1 MTTIH
6 YEMGGRQMR
15 WDISAHPSD
24 DDANTLKEHLL
35 EWFGPEAIFIKATY
49 TEDRKEY
56 TYPA

>member
-49 TEDRKEY
+49 TKNGKEY
-56 TYPA
+56 TYP